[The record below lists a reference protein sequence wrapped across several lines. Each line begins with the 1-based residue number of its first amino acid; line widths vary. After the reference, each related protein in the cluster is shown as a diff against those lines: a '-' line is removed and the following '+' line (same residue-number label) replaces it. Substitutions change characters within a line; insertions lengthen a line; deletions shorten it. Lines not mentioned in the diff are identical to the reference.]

1 MGLRLRRRELGATV
15 NLGLMRA
22 GVTFRDDSKVVRYE
36 FALREVG
43 IEPVRIAP
51 GGPAS
56 LDVVDGLLL
65 TGGTD
70 VNPSRYGQKRAPETE
85 EPDDERDHLET
96 KLLRA
101 ALAAGR
107 PVLAICRGMQLFNVA
122 QGGTLIQHLS
132 SLDVH
137 NQKMPSAERGKHG
150 PAHAVFV
157 AAHTRLAAIIGEG
170 EHTVNSRHHQ
180 AVERPGQGL
189 VVSAVSSD
197 GIIEALER
205 TGDSF
210 AIAVQWH
217 PEDRILSNAAD
228 RRLFEAFRVAMEKG

>member
-1 MGLRLRRRELGATV
+1 MK
-15 NLGLMRA
+15 A

-36 FALREVG
+36 FALHEVG

-51 GGPAS
+51 GRPAS
-56 LDVVDGLLL
+56 LDAVNGLLL

-70 VNPSRYGQKRAPETE
+70 VNPTRYGQKRGPETD
-85 EPDDERDHLET
+85 EPDDERDEMET
-96 KLLRA
+96 KLLRE

-122 QGGTLIQHLS
+122 HGGTLIQHLS

-137 NQKMPSAERGKHG
+137 NQKMPSAERGRHG

-157 AAHTRLAAIIGEG
+157 APHTRLATIVGEG
-170 EHTVNSRHHQ
+170 EQAVNSRHHQ

-205 TGDSF
+205 TGDGF

-217 PEDRILSNAAD
+217 PEDRILSNAPD
-228 RRLFEAFRVAMEKG
+228 RKLFEAFRAAMDGR

>member
-1 MGLRLRRRELGATV
+1 MK
-15 NLGLMRA
+15 A
-22 GVTFRDDSKVVRYE
+22 GITFRDDSKVVRYE
-36 FALREVG
+36 FALQEVG

-51 GGPAS
+51 GRPAS

-70 VNPSRYGQKRAPETE
+70 VNPARYGQKRGPETD
-85 EPDDERDHLET
+85 EPDDERDEMET
-96 KLLRA
+96 KLLRE

-137 NQKMPSAERGKHG
+137 NQKMPAAERGRHG
-150 PAHAVFV
+150 PAHAVIV
-157 AAHTRLAAIIGEG
+157 APHTRLATIVGEG
-170 EHTVNSRHHQ
+170 EHAVNSRHHQ

-189 VVSAVSSD
+189 VVPAVSSD

-228 RRLFEAFRVAMEKG
+228 RRLFEAFRAAMEKG